1 MMILIMLVIMIIS
14 PLPILLITMHNNII
28 MSIMKTNLVSITMV
42 DDLCSQTILQKSA
55 SVSGSGPFER
65 SIVNLNPFGDDFFTI
80 TIAII
85 IITTV
90 MISSSSSSK
99 PGITLILY
107 RRDLFS
113 PCNFPFSNRIYSRKK
128 GLNLPIYETGPYLLS
143 EHCLI
148 SFQRDCISSCI
159 SPVFAPSVGR
169 IYRSQGPG

>member
-1 MMILIMLVIMIIS
+1 
-14 PLPILLITMHNNII
+14 

-85 IITTV
+85 IIITTV

-128 GLNLPIYETGPYLLS
+128 GRNLQIYETGPYPFS
-143 EHCLI
+143 EHSLI